1 MVFLAFLSIGE
12 SETFWRFGTILF
24 VLKAIC
30 VASGGGGDGGGGG
43 SRGGGGG
50 DGEAVTFFDVG
61 STLIAA
67 PRLLQ
72 SLTKFGIN
80 FSKVP

>member
-1 MVFLAFLSIGE
+1 MGE

-30 VASGGGGDGGGGG
+30 VASGGGGGDGGGGG
-43 SRGGGGG
+43 SRGG
-50 DGEAVTFFDVG
+50 DGEAVTFFDAG
-61 STLIAA
+61 STLIAV